1 MKKNYDHINRMEN
14 IMVNQENIINR
25 LEKILEELDA
35 QKEDY
40 ETLNDYYYSEQRFN
54 DLEDEENHKIPE
66 TIKRGVL
73 SEDGL
78 YNLFMDTRDTAL
90 HMIETALNL
99 LKTK

>member
-1 MKKNYDHINRMEN
+1 MEKNYDHITKMEN
-14 IMVNQENIINR
+14 IMVNHEKTIKA

-35 QKEDY
+35 QQKDY
-40 ETLNDYYYSEQRFN
+40 EELNTYYYSEQRFQ

-78 YNLFMDTRDTAL
+78 YNLFMDTNDAAL
-90 HMIETALNL
+90 HMMEAALRL